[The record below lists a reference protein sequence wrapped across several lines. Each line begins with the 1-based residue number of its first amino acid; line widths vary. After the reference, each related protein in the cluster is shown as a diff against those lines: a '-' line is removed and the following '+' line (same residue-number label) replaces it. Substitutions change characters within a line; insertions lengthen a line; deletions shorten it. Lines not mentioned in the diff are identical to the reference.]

1 MVALLEYKNAVASG
15 SDIVGANTSTAA
27 GTDNDD
33 VSFERRD
40 VTASSQGQL
49 DEVELKASA
58 ASSMGWDS
66 REANDLGKGRGEA
79 EPGFFGQAIERSI
92 ELANWRE
99 VGL

>member
-15 SDIVGANTSTAA
+15 SEIVGANTGAAA

-33 VSFERRD
+33 VRFERRD

-58 ASSMGWDS
+58 ASSIGLGQQGS
-66 REANDLGKGRGEA
+66 R
-79 EPGFFGQAIERSI
+79 
-92 ELANWRE
+92 
-99 VGL
+99 